1 MGKFSGGIFLQ
12 LIITVISF
20 TSFNQKLIAQ
30 GCNNINPQKIVNQI
44 TYFKD
49 NVGFKEQIKE
59 FSKINNALEKCVNT
73 PDSLKSLVYHRLG
86 AAYNNDDQLEKA
98 LEFSKKALEI
108 RQKDTRKILPQAQT
122 LYNLGII
129 EDKRGDYSASI
140 EYFKKAAIL
149 YENLNNDF
157 EVNCLSKISELYK
170 EIGDFAKA
178 EIFAW
183 KSINKTTIDEEKLAL
198 AYTNYA
204 VLVKNKRDYKKS
216 ILYSYK
222 ADSLFRESVVD
233 FKTNA
238 NYIVNLIN
246 LSNSYRDIKNYT
258 EAIKVL
264 QVGISSTT
272 NAAMINELKGR
283 IAIVMVKKGDL
294 GSASQY
300 YFSSAKLLAT
310 YKDYFYQR
318 AIIANRL
325 GLYRESIRFA
335 DLAESELLLK
345 GKLNLKDC
353 PDKNTLFELLTFKIN
368 SNNLLK
374 LNQDNL
380 INFFKADSLIDL
392 MRQEHTEQGSKLFWR
407 EKTHTFYENAI
418 ETCYQLKDYNK
429 AFYFMEKSRA
439 ILLLDG
445 LKDLDAKK
453 ILSADKQN
461 QEQNLRYKII
471 GLQKKLGNMHET
483 DKNYTKIYQQLL
495 NTKEEYNSFVKS
507 LEKTNSA
514 YYQLKYNNQY
524 ISLSSLQAALKL
536 SNQSFIEYFV
546 GENTVY
552 AFVATAKDARL
563 IKINLQKYNSLSK
576 QFLSLTAQK
585 PPHTATQLNNFC
597 LVANKLYQLI
607 YAPLNIPVGRVI
619 ISQDNYFLPFGA
631 LVADVERQKFLV
643 EDYAFSYT
651 YSANILFREKEKQ
664 LSFNKNLLGFSPIHY
679 NNSLKLNTLSGSDQ
693 VLNSIEDKYFSGKVF
708 LEKQATKQNFIQ
720 NAPNYTIIQL
730 FTHGK
735 ADTVSDKS
743 KIYFYDDAINMS
755 ELYQLEKLKAELV
768 VLSACETNLGSNA
781 TGEGIMSFARGF
793 AYLGVPSTVST
804 LWSVNNQSTYQLIE
818 SFYKYL
824 ADGYEKDI
832 ALQMAQKDYIKK
844 SGYKFPYYWSG
855 LVLVGDSNKMTEFDI
870 ISMLLILTV
879 IVSLL
884 IFIRKTSFCETGVW
898 PL

>member
-1 MGKFSGGIFLQ
+1 LKKGLD
-12 LIITVISF
+12 VI
-20 TSFNQKLIAQ
+20 L
-30 GCNNINPQKIVNQI
+30 
-44 TYFKD
+44 
-49 NVGFKEQIKE
+49 
-59 FSKINNALEKCVNT
+59 
-73 PDSLKSLVYHRLG
+73 
-86 AAYNNDDQLEKA
+86 
-98 LEFSKKALEI
+98 
-108 RQKDTRKILPQAQT
+108 
-122 LYNLGII
+122 
-129 EDKRGDYSASI
+129 
-140 EYFKKAAIL
+140 
-149 YENLNNDF
+149 
-157 EVNCLSKISELYK
+157 
-170 EIGDFAKA
+170 
-178 EIFAW
+178 
-183 KSINKTTIDEEKLAL
+183 
-198 AYTNYA
+198 
-204 VLVKNKRDYKKS
+204 KKS
-216 ILYSYK
+216 QFKSTKIEILQ
-222 ADSLFRESVVD
+222 
-233 FKTNA
+233 
-238 NYIVNLIN
+238 NLIKAGR
-246 LSNSYRDIKNYT
+246 LSNN
-258 EAIKVL
+258 
-264 QVGISSTT
+264 
-272 NAAMINELKGR
+272 
-283 IAIVMVKKGDL
+283 
-294 GSASQY
+294 
-300 YFSSAKLLAT
+300 
-310 YKDYFYQR
+310 
-318 AIIANRL
+318 
-325 GLYRESIRFA
+325 
-335 DLAESELLLK
+335 
-345 GKLNLKDC
+345 
-353 PDKNTLFELLTFKIN
+353 P
-368 SNNLLK
+368 SNNLTYCI
-374 LNQDNL
+374 Q
-380 INFFKADSLIDL
+380 ADSLIDL

-471 GLQKKLGNMHET
+471 GLQKKLGNTHET
-483 DKNYTKIYQQLL
+483 DKSYTKIYQQLL

-643 EDYAFSYT
+643 EDYSFSYT

-679 NNSLKLNTLSGSDQ
+679 NNSLNLNTLSGSDQ
-693 VLNSIEDKYFSGKVF
+693 VLNSIEDKYFSGKVL

-743 KIYFYDDAINMS
+743 KIYFYDDALNMS

-804 LWSVNNQSTYQLIE
+804 LWSVNNQSTYQLTEI
-818 SFYKYL
+818 FYKYL
-824 ADGYEKDI
+824 DDGYEKDI
-832 ALQMAQKDYIKK
+832 ALQMAQKEYLKN
-844 SGYKFPYYWSG
+844 SGYGFPYYWSG
-855 LVLVGDSNKMTEFDI
+855 VVLVGDASSVSVFFF
-870 ISMLLILTV
+870 
-879 IVSLL
+879 SLL
-884 IFIRKTSFCETGVW
+884 PYLLFVLVLLGIFYFFKKKST
-898 PL
+898 